1 MDLLKQCQLWC
12 EQGEGQKIIDALE
25 AIPSENRTPEI
36 DSELGRAYNMIADD
50 EHPEFY
56 EKALALLLPHEDYF
70 QGDHC
75 WNYRV
80 GSAYYYLDQEGPALR
95 YFEKALEARP
105 GDEDTQEYIDDCR
118 SRLALPRFEQNFR
131 ERTQASWAAFSAIE
145 AELRQIIDTDK
156 TRRRGEE
163 LMEICGNALK
173 IALGYTSFE
182 LGFNGEKYELILSP
196 EGHRS
201 LLFPL
206 VYFQRHAPAATRE
219 HWDILVGRQRTEGF
233 MLRSGDLEVRTEDV
247 QMWAE
252 ETENRQ
258 VSLVLY
264 CQKLTPLLK
273 EDPDRVWWAL
283 SMMVDQVLGEVSAI
297 AFVAGFDVYAQPK
310 DEPAMLLSELPELLQ
325 SKGFALWDDGGDYL
339 KESYLAYELEP
350 VEDPEADW
358 RLDVYTGSTRLPV
371 LINDYMSAHSDTVD
385 EYHKNGI
392 AAGFFCYPLENFT
405 GEERSRAILDFRDDL
420 RDAIQNEAGEDA
432 VTFLGGATGL
442 FCGYLDFIAWDLL
455 PVLNAAKAFF
465 EESGLPWAQFHAFR
479 RNVGGVPLLE
489 TAEES
494 EPIEPEIYEET
505 GSLLSPEDIEAME
518 AMDDGVS
525 GYFGKMLDY
534 LENKIKTG
542 VSQGR
547 FTEQQAR
554 EDLQIALWYA
564 FACNNIDEYE
574 YYYRAAQWMPDSEKN
589 AAGCGTWYYRY
600 ACALIYCSRLEE
612 ALHYLRRGTEEEPD
626 YPWTW
631 LQLGRLLS
639 HFGDKDGALAAAERG
654 LALVPGDHE
663 FLTLRA
669 DILAG
674 RTLEQMEYHWIDAE
688 CDRRLQE
695 GLDAGQDEKM
705 QAIAGIVCNT
715 ENLAAIKEILAPTE
729 WEADAPFCTCSM
741 AYGDGMIT
749 GRFFMN
755 EAALSKLPADWVRE
769 LVRRLPELERRGKAF
784 LSAQAGVGTEGLEL
798 EWFTV
803 HQNRCVHLSFRSG
816 DDRQVV
822 RFEADFSVSKEDQ
835 PAMRCSDGGNFLAFV
850 LLKEP
855 AWDADQFRKDLR
867 DDWGIPC
874 MTAERV
880 GEDGDS
886 TLVFDVAGMTA
897 AVSLLPC
904 PVPHG
909 EAVENAARNY
919 LWPEAAQTIRS
930 HQGQILVSVMAREQ
944 DPLEAARLQ
953 VKLVCCA
960 CKQVGALG
968 IYTNGT
974 VYEPDYYLQ
983 AAAMMQEGEFPLL
996 NAVWFGLYRS
1006 DDGLNAYTD
1015 GLRSF
1020 GKDELE
1026 ILDTAAEP
1034 AQVRNFLID
1043 VTAYLLEQDATLHD
1057 GETIGA
1063 DETERL
1069 PITRSTGAWHD
1080 GMTLKIGYM
1089 PRREAP

>member
-1 MDLLKQCQLWC
+1 MELLEQCRLWC
-12 EQGEGQKIIDALE
+12 EQGEEQKIIDALE
-25 AIPSENRTPEI
+25 TIPGKNRTPEM
-36 DSELGRAYNMIADD
+36 DSELARAYNMIADGD
-50 EHPEFY
+50 HPEYY

-80 GSAYYYLDQEGPALR
+80 GYAYYCLGQKGPARR
-95 YFEKALEARP
+95 YFEKAMEARP
-105 GDEDTQEYIDDCR
+105 GDEDTQAYIEDCR
-118 SRLALPRFEQNFR
+118 RNMSGAALPE
-131 ERTQASWAAFSAIE
+131 T
-145 AELRQIIDTDK
+145 
-156 TRRRGEE
+156 EE
-163 LMEICGNALK
+163 KE
-173 IALGYTSFE
+173 
-182 LGFNGEKYELILSP
+182 
-196 EGHRS
+196 
-201 LLFPL
+201 
-206 VYFQRHAPAATRE
+206 APA
-219 HWDILVGRQRTEGF
+219 L
-233 MLRSGDLEVRTEDV
+233 
-247 QMWAE
+247 
-252 ETENRQ
+252 
-258 VSLVLY
+258 
-264 CQKLTPLLK
+264 
-273 EDPDRVWWAL
+273 
-283 SMMVDQVLGEVSAI
+283 
-297 AFVAGFDVYAQPK
+297 
-310 DEPAMLLSELPELLQ
+310 PA
-325 SKGFALWDDGGDYL
+325 
-339 KESYLAYELEP
+339 
-350 VEDPEADW
+350 
-358 RLDVYTGSTRLPV
+358 
-371 LINDYMSAHSDTVD
+371 
-385 EYHKNGI
+385 
-392 AAGFFCYPLENFT
+392 
-405 GEERSRAILDFRDDL
+405 
-420 RDAIQNEAGEDA
+420 
-432 VTFLGGATGL
+432 
-442 FCGYLDFIAWDLL
+442 
-455 PVLNAAKAFF
+455 
-465 EESGLPWAQFHAFR
+465 
-479 RNVGGVPLLE
+479 
-489 TAEES
+489 
-494 EPIEPEIYEET
+494 IYEQT

-525 GYFGKMLDY
+525 GYFVQMLDY

-542 VSQGR
+542 ISQGR

-612 ALHYLRRGTEEEPD
+612 ALHYLRRGAEEEPD

-639 HFGDKDGALAAAERG
+639 HFGDRDGALAAAAQG

-695 GLDAGQDEKM
+695 GLDEGQDEKM
-705 QAIAGIVCNT
+705 QAVAGIVCNK
-715 ENLAAIKEILAPTE
+715 ENLVAIKEILSPTQ

-741 AYGDGMIT
+741 AYGDTVIT

-755 EAALSKLPADWVRE
+755 EAALSKFSADWVRK
-769 LVRRLPELERRGKAF
+769 LVQRLPELERRGKAF
-784 LSAQAGVGTEGLEL
+784 LAAQAEVSTEGLAL

-816 DDRQVV
+816 GDQQIV
-822 RFEADFSVSKEDQ
+822 RFEADFSISKEAQ
-835 PAMRCSDGGNFLAFV
+835 PAMRQADGGSFLAFV

-855 AWDADQFRKDLR
+855 VWDADQFRKDLR

-880 GEDGDS
+880 DEDGES
-886 TLVFDVAGMTA
+886 TLVFEVAGMTA
-897 AVSLLPC
+897 AVGLLPR

-909 EAVENAARNY
+909 EAVENAERNY
-919 LWPEAAQTIRS
+919 LWPEAAQTVRP
-930 HQGQILVSVMAREQ
+930 HQGQILVSVMAGKQ

-960 CKQVGALG
+960 CKQAGVLG
-968 IYTNGT
+968 IYANGT

-983 AAAMMQEGEFPLL
+983 AAALLDEDEFPLL
-996 NAVWFGLYRS
+996 NLVWFGLYR
-1006 DDGLNAYTD
+1006 DDESLNAYTD
-1015 GLRSF
+1015 GLRAF

-1034 AQVRNFLID
+1034 VQVRNFLID
-1043 VTAYLLEQDATLHD
+1043 VTAYLLEQDVTLHD
-1057 GETIGA
+1057 GETIGT

-1069 PITRSTGAWHD
+1069 PITRSAGVWHD

-1089 PRREAP
+1089 PRCEAP